1 MGAGIGYGDTNWG
14 INASVFGDELTRNLA
29 EGSGLGARGFWAP
42 INDKGNILHFG
53 LSYVNY
59 DAKLNENNSR
69 LADTARFRARP
80 DADFSTR
87 LIDTGKLTDTDS
99 IATVGAEAIW
109 VRGPF
114 KLQGEY
120 MKTEAQRSAGLDN
133 FSSSG
138 AYISGVWNITGE
150 TWGYKAA
157 SPPRHCRT
165 NPPAVCGRSGA
176 LRHDG
181 SERRP
186 RAGRQVNTW
195 TAGVNWYWRSNFKF
209 MLNYVKV
216 NSTKTGIDDDPNIVE
231 GRVQFYF

>member
-1 MGAGIGYGDTNWG
+1 
-14 INASVFGDELTRNLA
+14 
-29 EGSGLGARGFWAP
+29 
-42 INDKGNILHFG
+42 
-53 LSYVNY
+53 VNY

-99 IATVGAEAIW
+99 IATVGAEAMW

-114 KLQGEY
+114 KLQSEY

-133 FSSSG
+133 FSSTG
-138 AYISGVWNITGE
+138 GHISGIWNITGE
-150 TWGYKAA
+150 TWGYKAGVPTTPLPNEPA
-157 SPPRHCRT
+157 SGMWQ
-165 NPPAVCGRSGA
+165 VG
-176 LRHDG
+176 LRYDTMDLNDG
-181 SERRP
+181 LVQ
-186 RAGRQVNTW
+186 GGKMNTV
-195 TAGVNWYWRSNFKF
+195 TAGINWYWRSNFKF

-216 NSTKTGIDDDPNIVE
+216 NSTRTSIDDDPNIVE